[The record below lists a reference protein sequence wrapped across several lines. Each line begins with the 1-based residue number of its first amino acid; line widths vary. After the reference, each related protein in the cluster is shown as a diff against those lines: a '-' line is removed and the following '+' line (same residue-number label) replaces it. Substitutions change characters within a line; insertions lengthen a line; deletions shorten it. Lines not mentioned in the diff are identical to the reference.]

1 MLAVFPGTFDPF
13 TNGHLDI
20 LKRASKMFDEIVVA
34 VCESPSKHTFFSLE
48 QRVEMV
54 RKCLGSSNIKV
65 TGFSGLLPN
74 LLKELKA
81 DFLIRGIRNTI
92 DFEYE
97 LSLTAMYRDFLPDLE
112 VVMLPTDH
120 KYSYVSSTLVREV
133 YKHGGD
139 ISAYVP
145 DEISSYFTG
154 NRTA

>member
-1 MLAVFPGTFDPF
+1 
-13 TNGHLDI
+13 
-20 LKRASKMFDEIVVA
+20 MFDEIVVA

-48 QRVEMV
+48 ERVEMV
-54 RKCLGSSNIKV
+54 RKCLGSSNV
-65 TGFSGLLPN
+65 RVMGFSGLLPN
-74 LLKELKA
+74 LLRELKA

-145 DEISSYFTG
+145 EQISSYFTG
-154 NRTA
+154 TTSV